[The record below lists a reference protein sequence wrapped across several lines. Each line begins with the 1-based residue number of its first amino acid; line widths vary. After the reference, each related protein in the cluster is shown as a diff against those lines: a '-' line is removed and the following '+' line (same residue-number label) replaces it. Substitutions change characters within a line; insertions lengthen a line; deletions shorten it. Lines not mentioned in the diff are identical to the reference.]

1 MDLCSSGTRTA
12 DTRSRSWRVTDH
24 GVMRWPGA
32 LLMHASWHPV
42 VMTAQSDCKSW
53 TTVIILCVASNTS

>member
-12 DTRSRSWRVTDH
+12 DTRSQSWTVTDL

-32 LLMHASWHPV
+32 LLIRVSWHPV
-42 VMTAQSDCKSW
+42 VTTVQSDCKSLAHGEYLN
-53 TTVIILCVASNTS
+53 V